1 MKIIATWLKI
11 KALILKE
18 LIVLLKDKKSRFSLI
33 APPII
38 QLILFASVATLDVF
52 NIQMAVLNQDGGS
65 YSREVINQV
74 VGSKEY
80 FTKLVE
86 VQNYDEITAMIDN
99 QKVIGAMVFPADF
112 SRKIEAGKTGVV
124 QLLFDGRRLNSA
136 AIVDGYVSAI
146 VQNAVATKM
155 QFRSQNIAPTGA
167 VRSEIINRN
176 WFNPNLNYKWFIIP
190 SLMGLILST
199 SILSVSALSIARER
213 ELGTFD
219 QLIVSPLSPI
229 EIILGKIG
237 ANLAIGMVQA
247 VIIFCIISRIVPF
260 YGNVI
265 FMFLGVVLYLISMVS
280 IGLFISSMSNN
291 QQQATLGS
299 FFFLIPIILTSGFSV
314 PFTNMPNWLQAVS
327 EFINPI
333 HHFVVIV
340 QLIFNKGVS
349 FGLLYYNFGMLL
361 LMSCITLFLA
371 TWFFKRRVL

>member
-1 MKIIATWLKI
+1 
-11 KALILKE
+11 
-18 LIVLLKDKKSRFSLI
+18 LLKDKKSRFSLI
-33 APPII
+33 SPPII
-38 QLILFASVATLDVF
+38 QLVLFASVATLDVF
-52 NIQMAVLNQDGGS
+52 NIKMAVFNQDGGS

-74 VGSKEY
+74 VGSKKY

-86 VQNYDEITAMIDN
+86 VKNYDEITTMIDN
-99 QKVIGAMVFPADF
+99 QEVIGAMVFASDF
-112 SRKIEAGKTGVV
+112 SRKIEAGKTGDV

-136 AIVDGYVSAI
+136 QIVSGYVGTI
-146 VQNAVATKM
+146 VQNAIATKM
-155 QFRSQNIAPTGA
+155 QFKPQNIAPIGV

-237 ANLAIGMVQA
+237 ANLIIGMVQG
-247 VIIFCIISRIVPF
+247 VIIFCIIRSIVPF
-260 YGNVI
+260 YGNII
-265 FMFLGVVLYLISMVS
+265 FMFLGIFLYLISMVS

-314 PFTNMPNWLQAVS
+314 PFTNMPSWLQTIC

-340 QLIFNKGVS
+340 QLIFNKGAS
-349 FGLLYYNFGMLL
+349 FDLLYYNFGMLL
-361 LMSCITLFLA
+361 LMSCATLFLA